1 MFIKT
6 MALLSTKPLTSSSG
20 AAAFRRSCTTPT
32 LRRTAPSRTPR
43 LQVLAA
49 KPYPRDWIF
58 SQPIVPVLAFF
69 GWTIPTLIPS
79 PAWGGKGLFN
89 VFCERIAAN
98 LHNFPQ
104 GPALDD
110 RFWLY
115 FLVWHG
121 GLFLTLLLGQ
131 IGVNGRKQGYFK

>member
-1 MFIKT
+1 MT
-6 MALLSTKPLTSSSG
+6 HLATKPVTSSSS
-20 AAAFRRSCTTPT
+20 AAAFRRSCSSPL
-32 LRRTAPSRTPR
+32 LRRTIPSRPSHGR

-69 GWTIPTLIPS
+69 GWTIPCLIPS
-79 PAWGGKGLFN
+79 PAFGGKGLFN
-89 VFCERIAAN
+89 VFCERIADN

-115 FLVWHG
+115 FLVYHG